1 MEKKLGVFVCWCGS
15 NIAGSVDVDKAVE
28 EAKKLDGV
36 VHAENYM
43 YMCSDPGQQLVKDTI
58 AEKGLDGVVV
68 ACCSPRMHENTFRKA
83 AGSVGM
89 NSYLVEIAN
98 IREQCSWVHQ
108 NNKPVATAKAVSII
122 EGTLDKVKENLPLET
137 ITIDLTKRVCVV
149 GGGIAGIMSA
159 LDLANADYDVAII
172 ERDPAI
178 GGHMA
183 QISQTFPYFHNIP
196 ELLQKKI
203 DEVNAHSRIKVYVN
217 SEVEVLDGYVGNF
230 NVTIKTRPAFV
241 DPAKCTACGKCLE
254 VCPVSV
260 ADEFNRGLSQRGAIF
275 RYNQMENARIPVLEQ
290 SDCLHFVDVEDAEM
304 DAGASVR
311 CQACVEA
318 CPEDA
323 IDLGTIRKLN
333 EEFVGAIVMATGYD
347 LYSPAKMPEYGAG
360 KIPDVIDALAFER
373 LLDPTGPTKG
383 QVLRPSDGQVPKK
396 VVFIQCVGS
405 RDPERH
411 KAYCSRACCMYTAK
425 QARLYRQQVED
436 GTAYV
441 SYMDIRSDSRDF
453 EEFVQKGMEEENLVY
468 IRGRVAKVIQEN
480 GFLRVFTSDT
490 LSSRQLEIEAD
501 LVVLAMAMEP
511 KTGIRDLAKKMNVTI
526 DGDAFLSETH
536 IKLYPVESSTKGVY
550 LAGCGQSPKDITDT
564 VSQALATAGKIQTMF
579 SNETLIA
586 DPLIAEV
593 FSDVCSGCGICIDI
607 CPYGARLMNDFT
619 RISDVNQAVC
629 QGCGACMAACPNKA
643 CELINSTSRQFVR
656 MIGDFAGKA
665 EAV

>member
-1 MEKKLGVFVCWCGS
+1 MEKKLGVFICWCGS
-15 NIAGSVDVDKAVE
+15 NIASSVDVDKAVA
-28 EAKKLDGV
+28 EAEKLDGV
-36 VHAENYM
+36 IHAENYM
-43 YMCSDPGQQLVKDTI
+43 YMCSDPGQQRVKDTI
-58 AEKGLDGVVV
+58 AEKGLEGVVV

-83 AGSVGM
+83 ASSVGL
-89 NSYLVEIAN
+89 NSYLLEIAN

-108 NNKPVATAKAVSII
+108 NNKPLATAKAVSII

-159 LDLANADYDVAII
+159 LDLANAGYDVAII
-172 ERDPAI
+172 EREPVI

-183 QISQTFPYFHNIP
+183 QISQTFPYFHNVP
-196 ELLQKKI
+196 ELLKKKI
-203 DEVNAHSRIKVYVN
+203 DEVNAHPQIKVYVN
-217 SEVEVLDGYVGNF
+217 SEVDVLDGYVGNF
-230 NVTIKTRPAFV
+230 NVTIRTRPAFV
-241 DPAKCTACGKCLE
+241 NPAKCTACGKCLE
-254 VCPVSV
+254 VCPVKV
-260 ADEFNRGLSQRGAIF
+260 DDEFNRGLSQRGAIF
-275 RYNQMENARIPVLEQ
+275 RFNQMEEARIPVLEQ
-290 SDCLHFVDVEDAEM
+290 GDCLHFADSESENEEK
-304 DAGASVR
+304 
-311 CQACVEA
+311 CQACVDA
-318 CPEDA
+318 CPENA
-323 IDLGTIRKLN
+323 IDLGTIRTLN

-347 LYSPAKMPEYGAG
+347 LYSPTNMPEYGAG

-373 LLDPTGPTKG
+373 LLDPQGPTQG
-383 QVLRPSDGQVPKK
+383 QVVRPSDGAVPKK

-425 QARLYRQQVED
+425 QARLYRQQVKE
-436 GTAYV
+436 GTAYI

-453 EEFVQKGMEEENLVY
+453 EEFVQTGMEEENLVY
-468 IRGRVAKVIQEN
+468 IRGRTAKVIEED
-480 GFLRVFTSDT
+480 GYLRVFTSDT
-490 LSSRQLEIEAD
+490 LTSRQMIIEAD

-511 KTGIRDLAKKMNVTI
+511 KAGIRELAKKMNVTI

-593 FSDVCSGCGICIDI
+593 KNDVCSGCGICIEI
-607 CPYGARLMNDFT
+607 CPYGARLMNEFT
-619 RISDVNQAVC
+619 R
-629 QGCGACMAACPNKA
+629 
-643 CELINSTSRQFVR
+643 
-656 MIGDFAGKA
+656 GDFASKS

>member
-1 MEKKLGVFVCWCGS
+1 MDKKLGVFVCWCGS
-15 NIAGSVDVDKAVE
+15 NIASSVDVDKAVA
-28 EAKKLDGV
+28 EALKMDGV

-43 YMCSDPGQQLVKDTI
+43 YMCSDPGQQKVKDTI
-58 AEKGLDGVVV
+58 VEKGLDGVVV

-83 AGSVGM
+83 AGSVGL
-89 NSYLVEIAN
+89 NSYLLEIAN

-108 NNKPVATAKAVSII
+108 NDKPLATAKAVNII
-122 EGTLDKVKENLPLET
+122 AGTLDKVKENLPLET

-159 LDLANADYDVAII
+159 LDLANAGYEVVII
-172 ERDPAI
+172 EKEPAI

-183 QISQTFPYFHNIP
+183 QISQTFPYFQNVP
-196 ELLQKKI
+196 EMLEQKI
-203 DEVNAHSRIKVYVN
+203 AEVVGHHKIKVYTS
-217 SEVEVLDGYVGNF
+217 SEVENLEGYVGNF
-230 NVTIKTRPAFV
+230 NVTIRSQPAFV
-241 DPAKCTACGKCLE
+241 DIARCSACGKCIE
-254 VCPVSV
+254 VCPVSNP
-260 ADEFNRGLSQRGAIF
+260 DEFNRGLSRRGAIF
-275 RYNQMENARIPVLEQ
+275 RYNQFESSRIPVLRQ
-290 SDCLHFVDVEDAEM
+290 VDCLHFAPSHEVEPCTLCSDACLEK
-304 DAGASVR
+304 
-311 CQACVEA
+311 
-318 CPEDA
+318 A
-323 IDLGTIRKLN
+323 IDLGAISVLQ

-347 LYSPAKMPEYGAG
+347 LYSPANLPEYGG
-360 KIPDVIDALAFER
+360 GDIPDVIDALTFER
-373 LLDPTGPTKG
+373 LLDPKGPTG
-383 QVLRPSDGQVPKK
+383 GRVVCPSNGKVPES
-396 VVFIQCVGS
+396 VVFIQCAGS

-425 QARLYRQQVED
+425 QARLYRRQVKT
-436 GTAYV
+436 GTAYI

-453 EEFVQKGMEEENLVY
+453 EEFVQRGMEDEKLVY
-468 IRGRVAKVIQEN
+468 VRGRVARVIPEDGMLKV
-480 GFLRVFTSDT
+480 FASDT

-511 KTGIRDLAKKMNVTI
+511 KAGIRDLAKKMNVTI

-579 SNETLIA
+579 SNKTLIA

-593 FSDVCSGCGICIDI
+593 KNDVCSGCGICIEI
-607 CPYGARLMNDFT
+607 CPYGARLMNNFT
-619 RISDVNQAVC
+619 RISEVNQAVC
-629 QGCGACMAACPNKA
+629 QGCGACIAACPNKA
-643 CELINSTSRQFVR
+643 CELINSTSRQFIR

>member
-1 MEKKLGVFVCWCGS
+1 MEKKLGVFICWCGS
-15 NIAGSVDVDKAVE
+15 NIASSVDVDKAAA
-28 EAKKLDGV
+28 EAAKLDGV

-58 AEKGLDGVVV
+58 TEKGLDGVVV

-83 AGSVGM
+83 AGSVGL
-89 NSYLVEIAN
+89 NSYLLEIAN

-108 NNKPVATAKAVSII
+108 NNKPLATAKAVSII

-159 LDLANADYDVAII
+159 LDLANAGYDVVII
-172 ERDPAI
+172 EREPAI
-178 GGHMA
+178 GGHMS
-183 QISQTFPYFHNIP
+183 QISQTFPYFHNVP
-196 ELLQKKI
+196 ELLKKKI
-203 DEVNAHSRIKVYVN
+203 DEVNAHPRIKVYVN
-217 SEVEVLDGYVGNF
+217 SEVDVLDGYVGNF

-241 DPAKCTACGKCLE
+241 DSAKCTACGKCLE
-254 VCPVSV
+254 VCPVKV
-260 ADEFNRGLSQRGAIF
+260 DDEFNRGLSQRGAIF
-275 RYNQMENARIPVLEQ
+275 RYNQLETAKIPVLEQ
-290 SDCLHFVDVEDAEM
+290 GDCLHFADSDSED
-304 DAGASVR
+304 GGK
-311 CQACVEA
+311 CTACVDA

-323 IDLGTIRKLN
+323 IDLGTIRSLN

-347 LYSPAKMPEYGAG
+347 LYSPTNMPEYGAG

-373 LLDPTGPTKG
+373 LLDPKGPTKG
-383 QVLRPSDGQVPKK
+383 QVLRPSDGAVPKK

-425 QARLYRQQVED
+425 QARLYRQQVEE
-436 GTAYV
+436 GTAYI
-441 SYMDIRSDSRDF
+441 SYMDIRSDSKDF

-468 IRGRVAKVIQEN
+468 IRGRVAKVIEGDGCLQ
-480 GFLRVFTSDT
+480 VFTSDT
-490 LSSRQLEIEAD
+490 LSGRQVVIEAD

-511 KTGIRDLAKKMNVTI
+511 KAGIRELAKKMNVTI

-593 FSDVCSGCGICIDI
+593 KDDVCSGCGICIEI
-607 CPYGARLMNDFT
+607 CPYGARLMNEFT

-629 QGCGACMAACPNKA
+629 QGCGACIAACPNKA
-643 CELINSTSRQFVR
+643 CELINSTSRQFLR
-656 MIGDFAGKA
+656 TIGDFASRS

>member
-1 MEKKLGVFVCWCGS
+1 MGKNLGVFVCLCGS
-15 NIAGSVDVDKAVE
+15 NIAVSVDIDQAVA

-36 VHAENYM
+36 VHAEDYM
-43 YMCSDPGQQLVKDTI
+43 YMCSDPGQQLVKDII

-68 ACCSPRMHENTFRKA
+68 ACGSPRMHENTFRKA
-83 AGSVGM
+83 ADSVGL
-89 NSYLVEIAN
+89 NSYLLEIAN

-108 NNKPVATAKAVSII
+108 NNKPLATAKAVSII

-159 LDLANADYDVAII
+159 LDLANAGYDVAII
-172 ERDPAI
+172 EKEPAI

-183 QISQTFPYFHNIP
+183 QISQTFPYFHNVS

-203 DEVNAHSRIKVYVN
+203 DEVINHPHIKLYVN
-217 SEVEVLDGYVGNF
+217 SEVEVLEGYVGNF
-230 NVTIKTRPAFV
+230 NVTIRTRPAFV
-241 DPAKCTACGKCLE
+241 DPAKCNACGKCLE
-254 VCPVSV
+254 VCPVVV

-275 RYNQMENARIPVLEQ
+275 RYNQTDAARIPVLEQ
-290 SDCLHFVDVEDAEM
+290 SDCLYFVDSESEGVEK
-304 DAGASVR
+304 
-311 CQACVEA
+311 CHACVEA
-318 CPEDA
+318 CPEKA
-323 IDLGTIRKLN
+323 IDLGTIRTLH

-347 LYSPAKMPEYGAG
+347 LYSPVKMPEYGAG
-360 KIPDVIDALAFER
+360 KLPDVIDALAFER
-373 LLDPTGPTKG
+373 LLDPAGPTKG
-383 QVLRPSDGQVPKK
+383 RVVRPSDGQVPKN

-425 QARLYRQQVED
+425 QARLYRQQVEE

-453 EEFVQKGMEEENLVY
+453 EEFVQQGMEEENLVY

-511 KTGIRDLAKKMNVTI
+511 KAGIRDLAKKMNVTI
-526 DGDAFLSETH
+526 DGDAFLTETH

-593 FSDVCSGCGICIDI
+593 KNDVCSGCGICIEV

-619 RISDVNQAVC
+619 KISDVNQAVC
-629 QGCGACMAACPNKA
+629 QGCGACIASCPNKA
-643 CELINSTSRQFVR
+643 CELINSTSRQFIR

>member
-1 MEKKLGVFVCWCGS
+1 MEKKLGVFICWCGS
-15 NIAGSVDVDKAVE
+15 NIASSVDVDKAVA
-28 EAKKLDGV
+28 EASKLDGV

-58 AEKGLDGVVV
+58 VEKGLDGVVV

-83 AGSVGM
+83 AGSVGL
-89 NSYLVEIAN
+89 NSYLLEIAN

-159 LDLANADYDVAII
+159 LDLADAGYEVAII
-172 ERDPAI
+172 EKEPAI
-178 GGHMA
+178 GGHTA
-183 QISQTFPYFHNIP
+183 QISRTFPYFQDLP
-196 ELLQKKI
+196 ALLAGKVAEVERHPKI
-203 DEVNAHSRIKVYVN
+203 RLYVN
-217 SEVEVLDGYVGNF
+217 SEVESLEGYVGNF
-230 NVTIKTRPAFV
+230 NVTIRSRPAFV
-241 DPAKCTACGKCLE
+241 MTDKCTACGKCLE
-254 VCPVSV
+254 VCPVKV
-260 ADEFNRGLSQRGAIF
+260 ADEFNRGLSKRGAIF
-275 RYNQMENARIPVLEQ
+275 RYNQLESARLPVLRQE
-290 SDCLHFVDVEDAEM
+290 DCLHFQAEDQ
-304 DAGASVR
+304 D
-311 CQACVEA
+311 QACRACADA
-318 CPEDA
+318 CPEKA
-323 IDLGTIRKLN
+323 IDLGAIYS
-333 EEFVGAIVMATGYD
+333 ESQEFVGAIVMATGYD
-347 LYSPAKMPEYGAG
+347 LYSPANLPEYGG
-360 KIPDVIDALAFER
+360 GRLPDVIDGLAFER
-373 LLDPTGPTKG
+373 LLDPQGPTGG
-383 QVLRPSDGQVPKK
+383 QVLCPSDGRVPKK
-396 VVFIQCVGS
+396 VVFIQCAGS

-436 GTAYV
+436 GTAFI

-453 EEFVQKGMEEENLVY
+453 EEFVQTGMEEENLVY
-468 IRGRVAKVIQEN
+468 VRGRVAKVIEEN
-480 GFLRVFTSDT
+480 GFLRVFASDT

-511 KTGIRDLAKKMNVTI
+511 KAGVRELAKKMNVTI

-564 VSQALATAGKIQTMF
+564 VSQALATAGKVQTMF

-593 FSDVCSGCGICIDI
+593 KNDVCSGCGICIEI
-607 CPYGARLMNDFT
+607 CPYGARVMNDFT

-629 QGCGACMAACPNKA
+629 QGCGACIAACPNKA
-643 CELINSTSRQFVR
+643 CELINSTSRQFIR

>member
-1 MEKKLGVFVCWCGS
+1 MKKKLGVFICWCGS
-15 NIAGSVDVDKAVE
+15 NIASSVDVDKAAAEVE
-28 EAKKLDGV
+28 KLDGV
-36 VHAENYM
+36 AHAENYM
-43 YMCSDPGQQLVKDTI
+43 YMCSDPGQQKVKDAI
-58 AEKGLDGVVV
+58 SEKGLDGVVV

-108 NNKPVATAKAVSII
+108 NNKPLATAKAVSII
-122 EGTLDKVKENLPLET
+122 EGTLDKVKENLPLDT
-137 ITIDLTKRVCVV
+137 ITIDITKRNCVV
-149 GGGIAGIMSA
+149 GGGIAGIMAA
-159 LDLANADYDVAII
+159 LDLANAGYDVAII
-172 ERDPAI
+172 EKEPAI
-178 GGHMA
+178 GGHMS
-183 QISQTFPYFHNIP
+183 QISQTFPYFHNVP

-203 DEVNAHSRIKVYVN
+203 DEVNAHPRIKVYLN
-217 SEVEVLDGYVGNF
+217 SEVDVLDGYVGNF
-230 NVTIKTRPAFV
+230 NVTIKTQPAFV
-241 DPAKCTACGKCLE
+241 DPLKCNACGKCLE

-260 ADEFNRGLSQRGAIF
+260 ADEFNRGLNQRGAIY
-275 RYNQMENARIPVLEQ
+275 RYNQTEGARIPVLQ
-290 SDCLHFVDVEDAEM
+290 QADCLHFAESETEDSEK
-304 DAGASVR
+304 
-311 CQACVEA
+311 CQACVEV
-318 CPEDA
+318 CPENA
-323 IDLGTIRKLN
+323 IDLGAIRTLN

-373 LLDPTGPTKG
+373 LLDPKGPTGG
-383 QVLRPSDGQVPKK
+383 QVLRPSDGKVPKN

-425 QARLYRQQVED
+425 QARLYRQQVEE
-436 GTAYV
+436 GTAYI

-453 EEFVQKGMEEENLVY
+453 EEFVQTGMEEENLVY

-480 GFLRVFTSDT
+480 GFLKVFTSDT

-511 KTGIRDLAKKMNVTI
+511 KAGTRELAKKMNVTI

-564 VSQALATAGKIQTMF
+564 VSQALATAGKIQLMF

-593 FSDVCSGCGICIDI
+593 KKDVCSGCGICIDI
-607 CPYGARLMNDFT
+607 CPYGARIMNEFT

-629 QGCGACMAACPNKA
+629 QGCGACIASCPNKA
-643 CELINSTSRQFVR
+643 CELINSTSRQFIR

>member
-1 MEKKLGVFVCWCGS
+1 MEKKLGVFICWCGS
-15 NIAGSVDVDKAVE
+15 NIASSVDVDQAV
-28 EAKKLDGV
+28 AQAQKLDGV

-58 AEKGLDGVVV
+58 TEKGLDGVVV

-83 AGSVGM
+83 ASSVGL
-89 NSYLVEIAN
+89 NSYLLEIAN

-108 NNKPVATAKAVSII
+108 NNKPLATAKAVSII

-137 ITIDLTKRVCVV
+137 ITIDLTKRACVV

-159 LDLANADYDVAII
+159 LDLANAGYDVAII
-172 ERDPAI
+172 EREPAI

-183 QISQTFPYFHNIP
+183 QISQTFPYFHNVP
-196 ELLQKKI
+196 ELLNKKI
-203 DEVNAHSRIKVYVN
+203 DEINAHPHIKVYVN
-217 SEVEVLDGYVGNF
+217 SEVDVLDGYVGNF
-230 NVTIKTRPAFV
+230 NVTIRTRPAFV
-241 DPAKCTACGKCLE
+241 DPAKCTACGKCLD
-254 VCPVSV
+254 VCPVKV
-260 ADEFNRGLSQRGAIF
+260 NDEFNRGLSQRGAIF
-275 RYNQMENARIPVLEQ
+275 RYNQMEAARIPVLE
-290 SDCLHFVDVEDAEM
+290 SGDCLHFTDSESET
-304 DAGASVR
+304 GEK
-311 CQACVEA
+311 CQACVDA
-318 CPEDA
+318 CPENA
-323 IDLGTIRKLN
+323 IDLGNIRTLN

-347 LYSPAKMPEYGAG
+347 LYSPTKMPEYGAG

-373 LLDPTGPTKG
+373 LLDPQGPTEG
-383 QVLRPSDGQVPKK
+383 RVVRPSDGVVPKK

-425 QARLYRQQVED
+425 QARLYRQQVKE
-436 GTAYV
+436 GTAYI

-453 EEFVQKGMEEENLVY
+453 EEFVQQGMEEENLVY
-468 IRGRVAKVIQEN
+468 IRGRVAKVIAED
-480 GFLRVFTSDT
+480 GYLRVFTSDT
-490 LSSRQLEIEAD
+490 LTSRQIVIEAD

-511 KTGIRDLAKKMNVTI
+511 KSGIRELAKKMNVTI

-593 FSDVCSGCGICIDI
+593 KNDVCSGCGICIEI
-607 CPYGARLMNDFT
+607 CPYGARLLNEFT

-629 QGCGACMAACPNKA
+629 QGCGACIAACPNKA
-643 CELINSTSRQFVR
+643 CELINSTSRQFLR
-656 MIGDFAGKA
+656 TIGDFAGRS